1 MNTISAATAAAQR
14 TGAAASDSKS
24 ATVDYDQ
31 FLKLLV
37 ATMQKQDPT
46 QPNDPAETLSQLA
59 SFSNVEQ
66 SIKLNDKLDRMLT
79 GNSLSQGAALFGR
92 KVSSLDGSVSGLVT
106 RVDVSSDGISVLLD
120 SGKRISADSGLRI
133 ES

>member
-1 MNTISAATAAAQR
+1 MTTVLP
-14 TGAAASDSKS
+14 TGAATQRTSTAANDAKS
-24 ATVDYDQ
+24 ATINYDA

-46 QPNDPAETLSQLA
+46 QPNDPAETMSQLA

-66 SIKLNDKLDRMLT
+66 SIKLNDKLDRLLT
-79 GNSLSQGAALFGR
+79 GNNLTQGAALVGR

-106 RVDVSSDGISVLLD
+106 RVDVTGGGISVLLD
-120 SGKRISADSGLRI
+120 NGKRLSADSGLRI